1 MSICVKNLTC
11 GYRGRT
17 VVESFDAIVEPGRVF
32 CLLRPNGVGKTTLF
46 RTMLGLLPAISGTVE
61 VDGVDVLRC
70 SDRQRAR
77 LLAYVPQSHT
87 PPFAF
92 TAIDVVVMGASTTG
106 GLFGRPGASCYEVA
120 SRCMETLGIADL
132 KEAAY
137 TELSGGQRQMVLIA
151 RAVAQG
157 ARYLMMDE
165 PTASLDLGNEMRV
178 LSAVKTLADQGLGV
192 VMTTHSPTHIAQCEA
207 IGVLFM
213 RDGARLVGDEQKLLQ
228 PETLKRAYGVPV
240 AVARLAVDEAGH
252 DAGGDSGAAGP
263 LHRITMCQPL

>member
-11 GYRGRT
+11 GYKGHAI
-17 VVESFDAIVEPGRVF
+17 VESFSATIEAGSVF
-32 CLLRPNGVGKTTLF
+32 CLLGPNGVGKTTLF
-46 RTMLGLLPAISGTVE
+46 RTMLGLLPAIGGSVE

-70 SDRQRAR
+70 SDKQRAR

-120 SRCMETLGIADL
+120 NRCMETLGIADL

-165 PTASLDLGNEMRV
+165 PTASLDLGNEMCV

-192 VMTTHSPTHIAQCEA
+192 VMTTHSPAHIAQCEA
-207 IGVLFM
+207 TGVLFM
-213 RDGARLVGDEQKLLQ
+213 RDGTRLVGGERDLLQ
-228 PETLKRAYGVPV
+228 PEALKRAYGVPV
-240 AVARLAVDEAGH
+240 AVARLDVDEVGH
-252 DAGGDSGAAGP
+252 DVGDSLAAAGSS
-263 LHRITMCQPL
+263 HRVTMCQPF